1 MSEGDGGD
9 GSVGAGDDDAG
20 DDDAGDDEGWSA
32 GGGVVA
38 EPAPAAASSGREAV
52 PASSAIVNR

>member
-20 DDDAGDDEGWSA
+20 DDDEGWSA

-38 EPAPAAASSGREAV
+38 EPAPAAARSGREAV